1 MIRSVTSAPFRP
13 KKLRRALP
21 RSSRR
26 GAGAGSLL
34 RVLCADGGWRLRAV
48 GRRPGEQ
55 RIPEVMYTSFTYYY
69 Y

>member
-1 MIRSVTSAPFRP
+1 
-13 KKLRRALP
+13 
-21 RSSRR
+21 
-26 GAGAGSLL
+26 LL
-34 RVLCADGGWRLRAV
+34 RVLCVDGGWRLRAV